1 MADPGVIEVGMYS
14 PSKGKEQGIFVHNNV
29 IHYAAS
35 LLQDVNELIV
45 WELREGLAH
54 NKDSVSIVIFLYC
67 LVLSFYAKHF
77 TCIL

>member
-45 WELREGLAH
+45 
-54 NKDSVSIVIFLYC
+54 
-67 LVLSFYAKHF
+67 
-77 TCIL
+77 